1 MPKFLIVIVLFL
13 AITLVV
19 FSFSELQRVVLT
31 LQQANFWFVL
41 LAVFVE
47 AGWAF
52 VLGSIFHSLYVILGM
67 KESKRRLTFL
77 GLAST
82 FLGVVTTTA
91 VGGLAMFLADGRRRS
106 HPSGK
111 VTVVGALYL
120 LLDYAA
126 FFCMLAVGIV
136 VLIRRN
142 HFGAGEIT
150 ASLILLAVA
159 VALGA
164 ILYLAYKSPVALGR
178 QLASAARL
186 INRTVHPFIHREYL
200 SEARAH
206 EFASDVS
213 SGLGSLPEKPR
224 TLVIPF
230 LLALLNKVLLAIILM
245 LCFLAF
251 EVPFTAGTIVGGFAI
266 TYLFIIVSPTPAGV
280 GLVEGIMP
288 VALRTLRVDFS
299 QAVIITLA
307 FRGITFWLPLAAGAV
322 AFRALNI
329 DMGHASRAAASA
341 ADSKLGD

>member
-1 MPKFLIVIVLFL
+1 MSKFLVVIVLFL
-13 AITLVV
+13 AITLLI

-31 LQQANFWFVL
+31 LQQANLWIVV
-41 LAVFVE
+41 LAVMSE
-47 AGWAF
+47 ALWAF
-52 VLGSIFHSLYVILGM
+52 VLGSVFHSIYSLLGIN
-67 KESKRRLTFL
+67 ESRRRLTLL

-91 VGGLAMFLADGRRRS
+91 VGGLAMFLADGRKRG
-106 HPSGK
+106 HPTGK
-111 VTVVGALYL
+111 VTVAGALYL

-126 FFCMLAVGIV
+126 FFCVLAVGIV

-142 HFGAGEIT
+142 NFGAGEIS

-159 VALGA
+159 VTLGM

-178 QLASAARL
+178 ALAGGARL
-186 INRTVHPFIHREYL
+186 INRIVRPFIHRESL

-206 EFASDVS
+206 EFAGDVS

-224 TLVIPF
+224 TLLIPF
-230 LLALLNKVLLAIILM
+230 LLALLNKILLALILM

-251 EVPFTAGTIVGGFAI
+251 DVPFSAGTIVGGFAI

-280 GLVEGIMP
+280 GVVEGLMP

-307 FRGITFWLPLAAGAV
+307 YRGITFWLPLAVGAV
-322 AFRALNI
+322 AFRGLNV
-329 DMGHASRAAASA
+329 DLAQPARAPATVSNS
-341 ADSKLGD
+341 DPEH

>member
-1 MPKFLIVIVLFL
+1 MPKFVVLIILFL
-13 AITLVV
+13 AITLLV

-41 LAVFVE
+41 LAIIVE
-47 AGWAF
+47 MGWAF
-52 VLGSIFHSLYVILGM
+52 VLGSIFHSLYSILGIR
-67 KESKRRLTFL
+67 ESKRRLTFL

-82 FLGVVTTTA
+82 FLGVVTSTA
-91 VGGLAMFLADGRRRS
+91 VGGLAMFLADGRKRG

-111 VTVVGALYL
+111 VTVAGALYL
-120 LLDYAA
+120 LMDYAA
-126 FFCMLAVGIV
+126 FFCLLAGGIV
-136 VLIRRN
+136 VLVRRN
-142 HFGAGEIT
+142 YFGAGEIT
-150 ASLILLAVA
+150 ATLILLAVE

-178 QLASAARL
+178 GLASAARL
-186 INRTVHPFIHREYL
+186 INRIVRPFIHRDYL

-230 LLALLNKVLLAIILM
+230 LLALLNKILLAVILM

-280 GLVEGIMP
+280 GVVEGIMP

-329 DMGHASRAAASA
+329 DVATPAPNSASA
-341 ADSKLGD
+341 ADSRLGE

>member
-1 MPKFLIVIVLFL
+1 MPRFLVVIVLFL
-13 AITLVV
+13 AITLVI
-19 FSFSELQRVVLT
+19 FSFSELQDVVLT
-31 LQQANFWFVL
+31 LQQANVWFAL
-41 LAVFVE
+41 LAVTAE

-52 VLGSIFHSLYVILGM
+52 VLGSIFHALYSLLGM
-67 KESKRRLTFL
+67 RESRRRLMLL

-82 FLGVVTTTA
+82 FLGVVTTSA
-91 VGGLAMFLADGRRRS
+91 VGGLAMFVADGRKRG

-111 VTVVGALYL
+111 VTVASALYL

-126 FFCMLAVGIV
+126 FFCVLAVGIV

-142 HFGAGEIT
+142 NFGAGEIT

-164 ILYLAYKSPVALGR
+164 MLYLAYRSPVALGR
-178 QLASAARL
+178 ALAGAARL
-186 INRTVHPFIHREYL
+186 INRLVRPFIHREYL

-206 EFASDVS
+206 EFAGDVS

-224 TLVIPF
+224 TLLVPL
-230 LLALLNKVLLAIILM
+230 LLALLNKILLAVILM

-251 EVPFTAGTIVGGFAI
+251 DVPFSAGTIVGGFAI
-266 TYLFIIVSPTPAGV
+266 TYLFIIVSPTPAGIGV
-280 GLVEGIMP
+280 VEGLMP
-288 VALRTLRVDFS
+288 IALRTLRVDFS

-322 AFRALNI
+322 AFRFVDGKMDGPTQAPI
-329 DMGHASRAAASA
+329 APSGSE
-341 ADSKLGD
+341 G